1 MLNSILVA
9 VDGSE
14 QATKALD
21 LAADLAKRYGAELKV
36 LSVYR
41 HHSPLESSLSLVR
54 ARAATPTPDAAL
66 SELAREIVDAAVARA
81 EGHGVKVGKG
91 LVKRGPIARTIIQT
105 GKELGADAIVLGSR
119 GLGDLEGHLLGSVS
133 HKVAS
138 LAECTCITVR

>member
-9 VDGSE
+9 MDGSA

-21 LAADLAKRYGAELKV
+21 LAADLARRYGADLTV

-54 ARAATPTPDAAL
+54 AREAMPIPDAAL
-66 SELAREIVDAAVARA
+66 SELAREIVDAAVERA
-81 EGHGVKVGKG
+81 AGQGVKVGKG

-105 GKELGADAIVLGSR
+105 GKQLGADAIVLGSR

>member
-9 VDGSE
+9 VDGSD

-21 LAADLAKRYGAELKV
+21 LAADLAKRYDADLTV

-54 ARAATPTPDAAL
+54 AREAMPTPDAAL
-66 SELAREIVDAAVARA
+66 SDLARDIVDAAVERAAGQGAR
-81 EGHGVKVGKG
+81 VGKG
-91 LVKRGPIARTIIQT
+91 LVKRGPLARTIVQV
-105 GKELGADAIVLGSR
+105 GKDLGADAIVLGSR

-133 HKVAS
+133 HKVTS

>member
-14 QATKALD
+14 HATKALD
-21 LAADLAKRYGAELKV
+21 AAADLARRYAADLAV

-54 ARAATPTPDAAL
+54 ARQAAPTPDAAL

-81 EGHGVKVGKG
+81 EGQGVKVRTA
-91 LVKRGPIARTIIQT
+91 LVKRGPPARTIVQV

-133 HKVAS
+133 HKVTS

>member
-9 VDGSE
+9 VDGSD

-21 LAADLAKRYGAELKV
+21 LATDLAKRYGAELAV

-54 ARAATPTPDAAL
+54 ASEATPTPDAAL
-66 SELAREIVDAAVARA
+66 SELAREIVDAAVHRA
-81 EGHGVKVGKG
+81 EGHGVKVRKG
-91 LVKRGPIARTIIQT
+91 LVKRGPPARTIVQV

-133 HKVAS
+133 HKVVS

>member
-9 VDGSE
+9 VDGSAP
-14 QATKALD
+14 ATKALD
-21 LAADLAKRYGAELKV
+21 FATDLASRYGAELTV

-54 ARAATPTPDAAL
+54 AQETPTPDAVL
-66 SELAREIVDAAVARA
+66 SRLAREIVDAAVARA
-81 EGHGVKVGKG
+81 AEHGIEGTRA
-91 LVKRGPIARTIIQT
+91 LVKRGPPARTIVQV

-119 GLGDLEGHLLGSVS
+119 GYGDLEGHLLGSVS
-133 HKVAS
+133 HKVTS

>member
-9 VDGSE
+9 VDGSD

-21 LAADLAKRYGAELKV
+21 LAVDLARRYESDLTV

-41 HHSPLESSLSLVR
+41 HHSPLESSLSMLQTR
-54 ARAATPTPDAAL
+54 KAMPTPDAAL

-81 EGHGVKVGKG
+81 EGQGIKVKQG
-91 LVKRGPIARTIIQT
+91 LVKRGPLARTIVHTAKQ
-105 GKELGADAIVLGSR
+105 LGADAIVMGSR

-133 HKVAS
+133 HKVVS
-138 LAECTCITVR
+138 LAECTCITAR

>member
-9 VDGSE
+9 MDGSA

-21 LAADLAKRYGAELKV
+21 LAADLAKRYGADLTV

-54 ARAATPTPDAAL
+54 AREAMPSPDAAL
-66 SELAREIVDAAVARA
+66 SELAREIVDAAVERA
-81 EGHGVKVGKG
+81 AGQGVKVGKG

-105 GKELGADAIVLGSR
+105 GKQLGADAIVLGSR